1 MFEPSEPYPL
11 PLEPPRRVHPL
22 TEMEAERDT
31 LRARVL
37 DLEGQIDRLT
47 EQLAIANAHVAI
59 FAATVLAHDIEATK

>member
-1 MFEPSEPYPL
+1 
-11 PLEPPRRVHPL
+11 
-22 TEMEAERDT
+22 MEAERDT